1 MKVEKIHDKKIIV
14 YISFTDLKERNI
26 DKNEFHPQNSK
37 IQSFF

>member
-26 DKNEFHPQNSK
+26 DKNEFHHQNSR
-37 IQSFF
+37 SNLYF